1 MTVAEFYGGVE
12 YSVTQFA
19 VQLTNEIEEKI
30 AKRDLFYKDQ
40 IIHYIE
46 RRATLFIQ
54 SLTLLPA
61 VSAVMKKE
69 VMSHV
74 LFKLK
79 PVMNRHIVFQ
89 LVK

>member
-54 SLTLLPA
+54 SLTLSPA